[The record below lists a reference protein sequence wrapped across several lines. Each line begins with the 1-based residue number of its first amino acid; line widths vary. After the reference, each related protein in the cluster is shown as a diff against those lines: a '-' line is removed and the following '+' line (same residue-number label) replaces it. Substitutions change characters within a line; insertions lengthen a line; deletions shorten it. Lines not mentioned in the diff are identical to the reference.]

1 MQSEKD
7 RIEKEGGL
15 VVWAGTWRV
24 GGVLAVSRAF
34 GDRMLKRY
42 VIATPD
48 IREEWLSSE
57 DDLLILASDGVWDV
71 LSNQVRGQGTA
82 ADAAGSGVGGTHAW
96 LACSWGMRWC
106 NCLPAVLLHP
116 AVQHGQPSQP
126 AGRGR
131 QARVMYTYTAR
142 HTCH

>member
-71 LSNQVRGQGTA
+71 LSNQVGARHGCCC
-82 ADAAGSGVGGTHAW
+82 W
-96 LACSWGMRWC
+96 WEACVAS
-106 NCLPAVLLHP
+106 VQLLH
-116 AVQHGQPSQP
+116 ALVLDVRLLCCIIICAALTATSGGQ
-126 AGRGR
+126 AC
-131 QARVMYTYTAR
+131 AMYICTAR
-142 HTCH
+142 HKYHCPVCCAL